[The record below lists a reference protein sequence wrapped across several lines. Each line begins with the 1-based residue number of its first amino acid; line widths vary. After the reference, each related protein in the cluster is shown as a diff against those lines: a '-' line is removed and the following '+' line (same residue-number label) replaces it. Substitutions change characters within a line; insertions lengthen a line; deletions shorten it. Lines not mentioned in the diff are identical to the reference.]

1 MMHSSKQ
8 IMKKARCMAKKIL
21 QLKKS
26 GKVNCHEID
35 DLAQEAQYIELDTRG
50 LEDEKQESKAT

>member
-1 MMHSSKQ
+1 MIHSSKQ
-8 IMKKARCMAKKIL
+8 IIKKARCMAKKIL

-35 DLAQEAQYIELDTRG
+35 DLAQEAQYVEFETIELD
-50 LEDEKQESKAT
+50 DEKQAR